1 MNKPLDAYNLT
12 AEQKECIENS
22 QKSLLASP
30 VNIVRLA
37 KDLGVAEVLKSEL
50 GEKISGMI
58 EKRDEGFVIITNK
71 AESKARRRFTIAH
84 ELAHFLLHRERIYD
98 GFAENTL
105 YRSSLSNQYEL
116 EANRLAGDMLMPLDK
131 VDEYI
136 DREGTARASIGG
148 LADRFDVSVSAMQ
161 ARLGIPSSWY

>member
-71 AESKARRRFTIAH
+71 AEPKVRRRFTIAH
-84 ELAHFLLHRERIYD
+84 ELAHFLLHRDQISD
-98 GFAENTL
+98 GITENTI
-105 YRSSLSNQYEL
+105 YRSTLSNQYEV
-116 EANRLAGDMLMPLDK
+116 EANGLAADMLMPLDK
-131 VDEYI
+131 IDEYI
-136 DREGTARASIGG
+136 DREGTARANIGG
-148 LADRFDVSVSAMQ
+148 LADRFDVSVSAVKT
-161 ARLGIPSSWY
+161 RLGIPSNLY